1 MCYRHGH
8 HLLPMPGAHT
18 ATAFPLLYVKQQEGC
33 YIILVYKISL
43 IIESL
48 FLYHNANH
56 AFSFGYVNAYCVHG
70 FSSII
75 LYLQLES
82 IFYSLPIQSIG

>member
-18 ATAFPLLYVKQQEGC
+18 ATAFPLPYVKQQEGC
-33 YIILVYKISL
+33 YIILVYEISL

-48 FLYHNANH
+48 LLYHAAFLKERNAIAKNLVVIILV
-56 AFSFGYVNAYCVHG
+56 FLCVHT
-70 FSSII
+70 II
-75 LYLQLES
+75 NLL
-82 IFYSLPIQSIG
+82 